1 MTRPTQHALRRRA
14 DRIGPG
20 WTLCALAVLWAFVSG
35 CTLPPSNI
43 DPSGQRILVPQGGEP
58 VGPYVEVPGRIGP
71 GDCSE
76 FAVTPIETA
85 ASVGT
90 EVILVASVR
99 GQDEYM
105 LTNKRVEWT
114 LAESGVG
121 YFVDFNRAG
130 IMDYLVG
137 DFTRPRKVTDRFVIT
152 STTRDY
158 LRLTRGTV
166 TPTDDVLIRP
176 GQAWVSVTSA
186 VEGTSLVNVYVP
198 CVYGWDR
205 RIQTATI
212 HWVDAQWTLPAPAI
226 VPAGSRHKL
235 VTTVTRQR
243 DGTPCSGWKVRYEIL
258 DGASAVFAADNS
270 ATAEVAVDSAGQA
283 AAEILQTQPSA
294 GVTRIAVQIVRPG
307 DAPGASGR
315 QLTVGRGMV
324 IVTWSGAQL
333 NVRVSGP
340 GTSAPGAQSFRIE
353 VNNSGSLPADA
364 VSLSV
369 TLPPGVSYR
378 SGNPAPSVSGA
389 SLSWQVGRLNGGET
403 RYFELGVDIAA
414 AGSYSICAAAQGSGG
429 VTAQNCAAVTVGAPQ
444 LAIQIRGPDQ
454 AVVGQDVNFIIDIT
468 NRGQAAVS
476 GLLVRDTFDAGL
488 RHSVSQGAVERD
500 FPGAILPGETKSIG
514 VTFRVIQP
522 GRWCHTVQVTGP
534 GGIAASQQA
543 CLEASA
549 APGAATTPGGGAT
562 TPGGSL
568 TGPGAGTGA
577 GGPAPTPAAG
587 APSAPYGGTTTPA
600 PLGGTGSAVA
610 PPSTPAPPAGSPGMA
625 LPPAPTGTGTTI
637 TPPPTAPPALG
648 SGTSGNGAG
657 KSPSGLPQPPFGAGT
672 GGPTAGS
679 PPSSGSGAAAS
690 SGLGPGTTPA
700 ASPVELRV
708 TGPQRMELG
717 GLGVF
722 TMEVT
727 NRGTTA
733 LSQVRLVCD
742 FDVAFEPVRASAGQQ
757 VEGESIVWSL
767 AEVTPGQTVRRQVE
781 LKAVASAANAC
792 CRAQLTDRTG
802 QLAQSSACVAVQPAA
817 PGAAT
822 IRERP
827 TAPKLSLR
835 IIDRHEPIAQG
846 KNKVVTLRIANEGNQ
861 AARNVLLTVQLPGE
875 LKWNPEGTAGPTAA
889 EPTADAGRVRFSPLT
904 ELPPGETRDYNVSL
918 TTLATGEA
926 EIRAELSADE
936 LSEPITALRK
946 TTIIR
951 P

>member
-1 MTRPTQHALRRRA
+1 M
-14 DRIGPG
+14 DPG
-20 WTLCALAVLWAFVSG
+20 RSLCALAALWVLASG

-43 DPSGQRILVPQGGEP
+43 DPSGQRILVPQSGEP
-58 VGPYVEVPGRIGP
+58 AGPYVEVPARIGP

-76 FAVTPIETA
+76 FSLTPIETA

-90 EVILVASVR
+90 EVILVAGVR
-99 GQDEYM
+99 GQDQYM
-105 LTNKRVEWT
+105 VTNKRVEWT
-114 LAESGVG
+114 LAETGVG

-152 STTRDY
+152 STTRNY

-186 VEGTSLVNVYVP
+186 VEGTSLINVYVP

-243 DGTPCSGWKVRYEIL
+243 DGSPCSGWKVRYEIL
-258 DGASAVFAADNS
+258 DGAAAAFSPDNS
-270 ATAEVAVDSAGQA
+270 GTTEVAVDSAGQA
-283 AAEILQTQPSA
+283 VAEIYQIQPST
-294 GVTRIAVQIVRPG
+294 GVTRIAVQIIRPG

-315 QLTVGRGMV
+315 QLTVGSGTA

-340 GTSAPGAQSFRIE
+340 NTAAPGALSFRIE
-353 VNNSGSLPADA
+353 ANNSGSLPADA
-364 VSLSV
+364 VSV
-369 TLPPGVSYR
+369 NVALPPGVTYR
-378 SGNPAPSVSGA
+378 SGNPAPSVSGNTV
-389 SLSWQVGRLNGGET
+389 SWQVGRLNGGET
-403 RYFELGVDIAA
+403 RYFDLGVDIAA

-429 VTAQNCAAVTVGAPQ
+429 VTARHCAAVTVGAPQ
-444 LAIQIRGPDQ
+444 VTIQIRGPD
-454 AVVGQDVNFIIDIT
+454 
-468 NRGQAAVS
+468 RGQAAVS
-476 GLLVRDTFDAGL
+476 GLSVRDTFDAGL
-488 RHSVSQGAVERD
+488 RHSVGQGAVERD

-514 VTFRVIQP
+514 VTFRVVQP

-543 CLEASA
+543 CLQASA
-549 APGAATTPGGGAT
+549 AGTATTPGGGAT
-562 TPGGSL
+562 APGGSGL
-568 TGPGAGTGA
+568 SSPAPGTGS
-577 GGPAPTPAAG
+577 GSVTPAP
-587 APSAPYGGTTTPA
+587 SSPYGGTPPSTTP
-600 PLGGTGSAVA
+600 PGGTGPAA
-610 PPSTPAPPAGSPGMA
+610 PPTPTPPAGSPGTA

-637 TPPPTAPPALG
+637 TPPPTAPPTAGTGTG
-648 SGTSGNGAG
+648 STSGDG
-657 KSPSGLPQPPFGAGT
+657 SPGLPQPPFGAGT
-672 GGPTAGS
+672 GGSLPGGAPAAGMGADASTGGAGS
-679 PPSSGSGAAAS
+679 QTPS
-690 SGLGPGTTPA
+690 A
-700 ASPVELRV
+700 ASPVELRI
-708 TGPQRMELG
+708 TGPSRLELG

-727 NRGTTA
+727 HRGTTA
-733 LSQVRLVCD
+733 LSQVRLICD

-767 AEVTPGQTVRRQVE
+767 AELAPGQTVRRQVE

-792 CRAQLTDRTG
+792 CRAKLTGTAG
-802 QLAQSSACVAVQPAA
+802 TLAQSSTCVPVQPAA

-835 IIDRHEPIAQG
+835 IIDRYEPIALG
-846 KNKVVTLRIANEGNQ
+846 KSKVVTLRVANEGNQ
-861 AARNVLLTVQLPGE
+861 AARNLLLSVRLPAE
-875 LKWNPEGTAGPTAA
+875 LQWSPEGTSGPTAA
-889 EPTADAGRVRFSPLT
+889 ESLAAGRVRFSPLT
-904 ELPPGETRDYNVSL
+904 ELPPGESRDYDLAL
-918 TTLATGEA
+918 TTLASGEV
-926 EIRAELSADE
+926 EILAELSADA
-936 LSEPITALRK
+936 LPEPITAVRK
-946 TTIIR
+946 TTILK
-951 P
+951 PAG

>member
-1 MTRPTQHALRRRA
+1 MTRLTQGTFHRRA
-14 DRIGPG
+14 DRVGPARA
-20 WTLCALAVLWAFVSG
+20 LCALAALWACVSG
-35 CTLPPSNI
+35 CTLPPSTI
-43 DPSGQRILVPQGGEP
+43 DPSGQRIFVPQAGEP
-58 VGPYVEVPGRIGP
+58 AGPFVEVPGRIGP

-76 FAVTPIETA
+76 FAVSPLETA

-121 YFVDFNRAG
+121 HFVDFNRAG

-186 VEGTSLVNVYVP
+186 VEGTSLVNVHVP

-243 DGTPCSGWKVRYEIL
+243 DGSPCSGWKVRYEIL
-258 DGASAVFAADNS
+258 DGAAAVFAADNS
-270 ATAEVAVDSAGQA
+270 TVAEVAVDSTGQA
-283 AAEILQTQPSA
+283 AADIFQRQPAA
-294 GVTRIAVQIVRPG
+294 GVTRIAVRIVRPG

-315 QLTVGRGMV
+315 QLTVGTGMV

-340 GTSAPGAQSFRIE
+340 STAAPGPQSFRIE
-353 VNNSGSLPADA
+353 VGNSGSLPADA
-364 VSLSV
+364 VSVNV
-369 TLPPGVSYR
+369 TLPPGVTYQ
-378 SGNPAPSVSGA
+378 SGNPAPSVSGTA
-389 SLSWQVGRLNGGET
+389 LSWQVGRLNGGET
-403 RYFELGVDIAA
+403 RYFELSVEIAA
-414 AGSYSICAAAQGSGG
+414 AGSYSICAAAQGLGG
-429 VTAQNCAAVTVGAPQ
+429 ATARNCAAVTVGAPQ
-444 LAIQIRGPDQ
+444 LGIEIRGPTE
-454 AVVGQDVNFIIDIT
+454 AVIGQDVNYIIDLT
-468 NRGQAAVS
+468 NRGQTAMS

-488 RHSVSQGAVERD
+488 QHSVAAGAVERD

-514 VTFRVIQP
+514 VTFRVVQP

-534 GGIAASQQA
+534 GGIAASRQA
-543 CLEASA
+543 CLQASA
-549 APGAATTPGGGAT
+549 AGGGAGT
-562 TPGGSL
+562 SNAGTPSAGPPSSG
-568 TGPGAGTGA
+568 TPAPGAGGLS
-577 GGPAPTPAAG
+577 GSG
-587 APSAPYGGTTTPA
+587 
-600 PLGGTGSAVA
+600 GGTGSGMTSPPGMGTSIAPFGGTPPESA
-610 PPSTPAPPAGSPGMA
+610 PPTAPPAAPVPPAGSPGSA

-637 TPPPTAPPALG
+637 TPPPTAPPAFG
-648 SGTSGNGAG
+648 SPSGNGA
-657 KSPSGLPQPPFGAGT
+657 
-672 GGPTAGS
+672 AGS
-679 PPSSGSGAAAS
+679 SS
-690 SGLGPGTTPA
+690 L
-700 ASPVELRV
+700 VELRV
-708 TGPQRMELG
+708 TGPARLELG

-727 NRGTTA
+727 HRGTSA
-733 LSQVRLVCD
+733 LAQVRLVCD

-757 VEGESIVWSL
+757 VEGESIVWTL
-767 AEVTPGQTVRRQVE
+767 AELAPGQTVRRQVE
-781 LKAVASAANAC
+781 LKAVASAATAC
-792 CRAQLTDRTG
+792 CRAQLVGPAGT
-802 QLAQSSACVAVQPAA
+802 LAQSSACVPVQPAA

-835 IIDRHEPIAQG
+835 IIDRYEPIARG
-846 KNKVVTLRIANEGNQ
+846 KSKVVTIRVGNEGNQ
-861 AARNVLLTVQLPGE
+861 AARNVLLTVQLPDNLTWVRE
-875 LKWNPEGTAGPTAA
+875 RTDGPTPAESAA
-889 EPTADAGRVRFSPLT
+889 AGRIRFSPLG
-904 ELPPGETRDYNVSL
+904 ELSPGETRDYNVAVG
-918 TTLATGEA
+918 TLAVGEA
-926 EIRAELSADE
+926 EISVQLTADA
-936 LSEPITALRK
+936 LPEPITAVRK
-946 TTIIR
+946 TTVVQ

>member
-1 MTRPTQHALRRRA
+1 M
-14 DRIGPG
+14 
-20 WTLCALAVLWAFVSG
+20 
-35 CTLPPSNI
+35 PPSNI
-43 DPSGQRILVPQGGEP
+43 DPSGQRILVPQAGESA
-58 VGPYVEVPGRIGP
+58 GPYVEVPARIGP

-76 FAVTPIETA
+76 FALTPMETA

-99 GQDEYM
+99 GQDQYM
-105 LTNKRVEWT
+105 VTNKRVEWT

-186 VEGTSLVNVYVP
+186 VEGTSLINVYVP

-243 DGTPCSGWKVRYEIL
+243 DGSPCSGWKVRYEIL
-258 DGASAVFAADNS
+258 DGAAAVFAADNS
-270 ATAEVAVDSAGQA
+270 GTAEVAVDSAGQA
-283 AAEILQTQPSA
+283 VAEIQQTQPST

-315 QLTVGRGMV
+315 QLTVGSGTA

-340 GTSAPGAQSFRIE
+340 GTAAPGALSLRIE

-364 VSLSV
+364 VSVNV
-369 TLPPGVSYR
+369 TLPTGVTYR
-378 SGNPAPSVSGA
+378 SGNPAPSVSGGT
-389 SLSWQVGRLNGGET
+389 LSWQVGRLNGGET
-403 RYFELGVDIAA
+403 RYFDLGVDIAS

-429 VTAQNCAAVTVGAPQ
+429 VTARNCAAVTVGASP

-454 AVVGQDVNFIIDIT
+454 AVVGQDVNFVIDIT
-468 NRGQAAVS
+468 NRGQAALS

-488 RHSVSQGAVERD
+488 RHSIAQGAVERD

-514 VTFRVIQP
+514 VTFRVVQA

-534 GGIAASQQA
+534 GGIAASQQS
-543 CLEASA
+543 CLQASEATGGA
-549 APGAATTPGGGAT
+549 GRPGAGAT
-562 TPGGSL
+562 APSGGSL
-568 TGPGAGTGA
+568 SSPPPATG
-577 GGPAPTPAAG
+577 
-587 APSAPYGGTTTPA
+587 SGTTTPA
-600 PLGGTGSAVA
+600 PSSPYGGTIPSTA
-610 PPSTPAPPAGSPGMA
+610 PPGSTGPAATPPTTPAPSGGSPGAA

-637 TPPPTAPPALG
+637 TPPPTAPPTAGTGTGG
-648 SGTSGNGAG
+648 STSGGI
-657 KSPSGLPQPPFGAGT
+657 SPGLPQPPFGTGTGSSLPGGAPAAGT
-672 GGPTAGS
+672 GADA
-679 PPSSGSGAAAS
+679 SGGV
-690 SGLGPGTTPA
+690 GPGTSPA
-700 ASPVELRV
+700 DSPVELRI
-708 TGPQRMELG
+708 TGPSRLELG

-727 NRGTTA
+727 HRGTTA
-733 LSQVRLVCD
+733 LSQIRLICD

-767 AEVTPGQTVRRQVE
+767 GELAPGQTVRRQVE

-792 CRAQLTDRTG
+792 CRAKLTGTTG
-802 QLAQSSACVAVQPAA
+802 TLVQSSACVPVQPAA

-835 IIDRHEPIAQG
+835 IIDRYEPIAQG
-846 KNKVVTLRIANEGNQ
+846 KSKVVIFRVTNEGNQ
-861 AARNVLLTVQLPGE
+861 AARNLLLTVQLPGE
-875 LKWNPEGTAGPTAA
+875 LAWNRQETAGPTPV
-889 EPTADAGRVRFSPLT
+889 EPSDESGRIRFSRLA
-904 ELPPGETRDYNVSL
+904 ELLPGESRDYQVSL
-918 TTLATGEA
+918 TTLAPGEV
-926 EIRAELSADE
+926 EILAELSADE
-936 LSEPITALRK
+936 LPEPIAAARK
-946 TTIIR
+946 TTIIK

>member
-14 DRIGPG
+14 DRICPG
-20 WTLCALAVLWAFVSG
+20 RSLCALAALWLLASG

-43 DPSGQRILVPQGGEP
+43 DPSGQRILVPQTGEP
-58 VGPYVEVPGRIGP
+58 AGPYVEVPARIGP

-76 FAVTPIETA
+76 FSLTPIETA

-90 EVILVASVR
+90 EVILVAGVR
-99 GQDEYM
+99 GQDQYM
-105 LTNKRVEWT
+105 VTNKRVEWT
-114 LAESGVG
+114 LAETGVG

-152 STTRDY
+152 STTRNY

-186 VEGTSLVNVYVP
+186 VEGTSLINVYVP

-212 HWVDAQWTLPAPAI
+212 HWVDAQWILPAPAI

-243 DGTPCSGWKVRYEIL
+243 DGSPCSGWKVRYEIL
-258 DGASAVFAADNS
+258 DGAAAAFSADNS
-270 ATAEVAVDSAGQA
+270 GTAEVAVDSAGQA
-283 AAEILQTQPSA
+283 AAEIYQIQPST

-315 QLTVGRGMV
+315 QLTVGSGTA

-340 GTSAPGAQSFRIE
+340 STAAPGAQSFRIE
-353 VNNSGSLPADA
+353 ANNSGSLPADA
-364 VSLSV
+364 VSVNV
-369 TLPPGVSYR
+369 TLPAGVTYR
-378 SGNPAPSVSGA
+378 SGNPAPSVSGNTV
-389 SLSWQVGRLNGGET
+389 SWQVGRLNSGET
-403 RYFELGVDIAA
+403 RYFDLGVDIAA

-429 VTAQNCAAVTVGAPQ
+429 VTARHCAAVTVGAPQ
-444 LAIQIRGPDQ
+444 VTIQIRGPDQ

-476 GLLVRDTFDAGL
+476 GLLVRDTFDVGL
-488 RHSVSQGAVERD
+488 QHSVSQGAVERD

-514 VTFRVIQP
+514 VTFRVVQP
-522 GRWCHTVQVTGP
+522 GRWCHTVQITGP

-543 CLEASA
+543 CLQATA
-549 APGAATTPGGGAT
+549 AGTATTPGGGAT
-562 TPGGSL
+562 APGGNSL
-568 TGPGAGTGA
+568 SSPAPGTG
-577 GGPAPTPAAG
+577 
-587 APSAPYGGTTTPA
+587 SGTATPA
-600 PLGGTGSAVA
+600 PSLPYAGT
-610 PPSTPAPPAGSPGMA
+610 PPSTTMPGITAPAAPPPTPTPSGGAPGVA

-637 TPPPTAPPALG
+637 TPPPTASPNAG
-648 SGTSGNGAG
+648 IGTGGGTSGGS
-657 KSPSGLPQPPFGAGT
+657 SPGLPQPPFGAGT
-672 GGPTAGS
+672 SGTLPGGAPAAGTGAGDS
-679 PPSSGSGAAAS
+679 GGAGPETPS
-690 SGLGPGTTPA
+690 A
-700 ASPVELRV
+700 ASPVELRI
-708 TGPQRMELG
+708 TGPSRLELG

-727 NRGTTA
+727 HRGTTA
-733 LSQVRLVCD
+733 LSQVRLICD

-767 AEVTPGQTVRRQVE
+767 AELAPGQTVRRQVE

-792 CRAQLTDRTG
+792 CRAKLTGTAG
-802 QLAQSSACVAVQPAA
+802 TLAQSSACVPVQPAA

-835 IIDRHEPIAQG
+835 IIDRYEPIAQG
-846 KNKVVTLRIANEGNQ
+846 KSKVVTLRVTNEGNQ
-861 AARNVLLTVQLPGE
+861 AARNLLLTVRLPAE
-875 LKWNPEGTAGPTAA
+875 LQWNPEGTSGPTAA
-889 EPTADAGRVRFSPLT
+889 EPLASGRVRFSPLT
-904 ELPPGETRDYNVSL
+904 ELPPGESRDYDLAL
-918 TTLATGEA
+918 TTLAAGEV
-926 EIRAELSADE
+926 EILAELSADA
-936 LSEPITALRK
+936 LPEPITAVRK
-946 TTIIR
+946 TTIIK
-951 P
+951 PGG

>member
-1 MTRPTQHALRRRA
+1 MLGCRAGRADRGFRQGGGPGLIVPDLLRRSPERTDAIDRMTRLTQRTFRRRA
-14 DRIGPG
+14 DRVGPG
-20 WTLCALAVLWAFVSG
+20 GAFCALAVLWAGVSG

-43 DPSGQRILVPQGGEP
+43 DPSGQRILVPQSGEP
-58 VGPYVEVPGRIGP
+58 VGPFVEVPGRIGP

-76 FAVTPIETA
+76 FAVTPMETA
-85 ASVGT
+85 APVGT
-90 EVILVASVR
+90 EVILVTSVR

-114 LAESGVG
+114 LSDSGLG

-152 STTRDY
+152 STSRDY

-186 VEGTSLVNVYVP
+186 VEGTSLVNVHVP

-226 VPAGSRHKL
+226 VAAGSRHKL

-243 DGTPCSGWKVRYEIL
+243 DGSPCSGWKVRYEIL
-258 DGASAVFAADNS
+258 EGASAVFAADNS
-270 ATAEVAVDSAGQA
+270 TVAEVAVDSTGQA
-283 AAEILQTQPSA
+283 ATEIYQRQPAA
-294 GVTRIAVQIVRPG
+294 GVTRIAVRIVRPG

-315 QLTVGRGMV
+315 QLTVGSGTV

-333 NVRVSGP
+333 NIRVSGP
-340 GTSAPGAQSFRIE
+340 STAAPGPQSFRIE
-353 VNNSGSLPADA
+353 VGNSGSLPADA
-364 VSLSV
+364 VSVSV

-389 SLSWQVGRLNGGET
+389 MPSWQVGRLSGGET
-403 RYFELGVDIAA
+403 RYFDLGVDIAA

-429 VTAQNCAAVTVGAPQ
+429 VTARNCAAVTVGAPQ
-444 LAIQIRGPDQ
+444 LGIEIRGPTE
-454 AVVGQDVNFIIDIT
+454 AVVGQDVNYIIDLT
-468 NRGQAAVS
+468 NRGQTAMS

-488 RHSVSQGAVERD
+488 QHSVAAGAVERD
-500 FPGAILPGETKSIG
+500 FPGAIFPGETKSIG
-514 VTFRVIQP
+514 VTFRVVRP

-534 GGIAASQQA
+534 GGIAASRQA
-543 CLEASA
+543 CLQASA
-549 APGAATTPGGGAT
+549 VAGGAGTPSSGTPAPGAGGLA
-562 TPGGSL
+562 
-568 TGPGAGTGA
+568 GPGTGTGSGA
-577 GGPAPTPAAG
+577 APPQGTGTPT
-587 APSAPYGGTTTPA
+587 SPYGGTP
-600 PLGGTGSAVA
+600 PESA
-610 PPSTPAPPAGSPGMA
+610 PPGGFAPPTAPPAAPAPPAGSPGTA

-637 TPPPTAPPALG
+637 TPPPTAPPAFG
-648 SGTSGNGAG
+648 
-657 KSPSGLPQPPFGAGT
+657 SPSGNDAAG
-672 GGPTAGS
+672 
-679 PPSSGSGAAAS
+679 
-690 SGLGPGTTPA
+690 A

-708 TGPQRMELG
+708 TGPTRLELG

-727 NRGTTA
+727 HRGTSA

-757 VEGESIVWSL
+757 VEGESIVWTL
-767 AEVTPGQTVRRQVE
+767 AELGPGQTVRRQVE
-781 LKAVASAANAC
+781 LKAVASAASAC
-792 CRAQLTDRTG
+792 CRAQLVGPAGT
-802 QLAQSSACVAVQPAA
+802 LAQSSACIPVQPAA

-827 TAPKLSLR
+827 TAPNLSLR
-835 IIDRHEPIAQG
+835 IIDRYEPIARG
-846 KNKVVTLRIANEGNQ
+846 KSKVVTIRVGNDGNQ
-861 AARNVLLTVQLPGE
+861 GARNVLLTVQLPDN
-875 LKWNPEGTAGPTAA
+875 LKWVRERTDGPTPA
-889 EPTADAGRVRFSPLT
+889 EAVAGRLSFSPLRD
-904 ELPPGETRDYNVSL
+904 LLPGETRDYNVAVEA
-918 TTLATGEA
+918 LAVGET
-926 EIRAELSADE
+926 EISVQLSADE
-936 LSEPITALRK
+936 LPEPITAIRK
-946 TTIIR
+946 TTIVQ